1 MSKHIKVVVIPVS
14 LEVKPYV
21 AEIDDDYRS
30 YYPLI
35 GCRTF
40 DVVSLYSK
48 DGKSVDAFVDD
59 EGQINGSPVNE
70 YWLRSYYL
78 NKVHYPLYGI
88 SVITITDENSGES
101 ADMDLGLVREA
112 LLELGFIDSEL
123 GDVTD

>member
-30 YYPLI
+30 YYPII
-35 GCRTF
+35 GCRAF

-59 EGQINGSPVNE
+59 EGQINGSLVNE
-70 YWLRSYYL
+70 YWLRAYYL

-101 ADMDLGLVREA
+101 ADMDFWLVREA

-123 GDVTD
+123 DGITE